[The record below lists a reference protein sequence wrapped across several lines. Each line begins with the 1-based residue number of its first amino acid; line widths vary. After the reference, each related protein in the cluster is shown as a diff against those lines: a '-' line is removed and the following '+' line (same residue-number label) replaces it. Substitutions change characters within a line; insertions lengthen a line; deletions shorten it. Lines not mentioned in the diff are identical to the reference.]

1 MLPTDA
7 FFWYAEA
14 ATPHL
19 RPLVAGIF
27 ALDQAPDRRRFRA
40 AMERLVAHVP
50 RLHHRVV
57 EALAIGLP
65 EWVDDPAFDLDYHL
79 RSIILPP
86 PANQRHLFDFAG
98 AVFATPLDHLRPLWE
113 AYLIEG
119 LEHDRA
125 ALFIKMHHSVMDGAG
140 AVALFDAMTQAG
152 RSEPIRV
159 PHRAEAPPTS
169 GARSPVLARQIR
181 AVVRAAAGVVAAAS
195 RSVVRALND
204 PLPAIDEMVR
214 TAGRVGDLLR
224 DMTVPPLA
232 DPLAARCTGI
242 GRRLDGTTFSLP
254 RLRRIKDALGG
265 TLNDLV
271 LTTVAGALGRYHRDL
286 GIRMEEVAC
295 VVPMSL
301 RQDHESHTLGNRV
314 GAFNVMLPVGLRNPL
329 ARLARIRA
337 QTKLSKG
344 NGKSASYQALMQ
356 AIALVPAAG
365 FRFLA
370 RQASGRIHLICSNVP
385 GPSVQRYLA
394 GAKIDGV
401 YAFAPVMLGTPIAIA
416 LVSYGDSVGVG
427 IDADPAAIPD
437 PERIRQHLET
447 ELDEIER
454 RISSRAR
461 PTMHA
466 LQLVDSRARRPARR
480 KQPAA
485 AVMAASPAH
494 NEPKMAAMAP
504 AMIPEERRA
513 TS

>member
-27 ALDQAPDRRRFRA
+27 ALDRAPDRRRFRA

-50 RLHHRVV
+50 RLHQRVV
-57 EALAIGLP
+57 EALAIGFP

-152 RSEPIRV
+152 RSDPIRV
-159 PHRAEAPPTS
+159 PRRTEPPPTS
-169 GARSPVLARQIR
+169 SARPPQLAGQIR
-181 AVVRAAAGVVAAAS
+181 AVVRAATGVVGAAS
-195 RSVVRALND
+195 RTVVRALND

-254 RLRRIKDALGG
+254 RLRRIKEALGG

-271 LTTVAGALGRYHRDL
+271 LTTVAGALGRYHRDH

-344 NGKSASYQALMQ
+344 NGKGASYQALMQ

-385 GPSVQRYLA
+385 GPAVQRYLA

-401 YAFAPVMLGTPIAIA
+401 YAFAPVMLGTPISIA

-454 RISSRAR
+454 RVTPRAR
-461 PTMHA
+461 PTGPA
-466 LQLVDSRARRPARR
+466 LQLVDSRARRPPRR
-480 KQPAA
+480 KQNAGG
-485 AVMAASPAH
+485 VTASSSGYE
-494 NEPKMAAMAP
+494 EPMAAMAADNTP
-504 AMIPEERRA
+504 
-513 TS
+513 